1 MQDSGKADHV
11 CRRFEPTMKRPT
23 DRRLTDER
31 LAGERLTGGG
41 LGGETRAA
49 DSQNTHSCA
58 RFFAPALLI
67 LLGLALAAGSSRAQ
81 TAGAASLTI
90 TPGARAEGMGRAFV
104 ALPTDA
110 TANFW
115 NPAALA
121 YEKSRVFSLVHAQ
134 LVPDLAADVYY
145 EDLSYAMHLSGWG
158 GIGASLVYLGYGKS
172 MATRE
177 DGIELGEFTS
187 YEISPQVHI
196 GTELMKGLAA
206 GLSLKYVYVNLA
218 PSWATPDGVP
228 GTGDTFAAD
237 LGVLARMQEIFPSLP
252 LPLNFG
258 LNAQNL
264 GPNIA
269 YIDQDQSDPIGRN
282 LKVGFGAQVLS
293 LPKLTGIVAYDFNKS
308 LVYSTDKPIHD
319 VGAEL
324 TYGEFVSAR
333 GGYVYDK
340 QGDIMDPT
348 FGVGFVIP
356 LGVNNLAFDY
366 ASVPQARVLDRVNK
380 FSITFRF

>member
-1 MQDSGKADHV
+1 
-11 CRRFEPTMKRPT
+11 MKRQNG
-23 DRRLTDER
+23 ER
-31 LAGERLTGGG
+31 LAGVG
-41 LGGETRAA
+41 A
-49 DSQNTHSCA
+49 
-58 RFFAPALLI
+58 LI
-67 LLGLALAAGSSRAQ
+67 LLVILGLALPTGTALAQ

-134 LVPDLAADVYY
+134 LVPDLASDVYY
-145 EDLSYAMHLSGWG
+145 ENLGYAMHLAGWG
-158 GIGASLVYLGYGKS
+158 GIGASLVYLSYGKS
-172 MATRE
+172 MATDE
-177 DGIELGEFTS
+177 TGFEKGEFTS
-187 YEISPQVHI
+187 NEISPQLHI
-196 GTELMKGLAA
+196 GTEVMKGLAA

-218 PSWATPDGVP
+218 PGWATPEGVA
-228 GTGDTFAAD
+228 GAGDTFGAD
-237 LGVLARMQEIFPSLP
+237 IGVLARLQEIVPSLP
-252 LPLNFG
+252 LAVNLG
-258 LNAQNL
+258 LNVQNL

-282 LKVGFGAQVLS
+282 LKVGFGAQVLN
-293 LPKLTGIVAYDFNKS
+293 LPKLTGILAYDFNKS
-308 LVYSTDKPIHD
+308 LIYSTDKPIHN
-319 VGAEL
+319 VGAEV
-324 TYGEFVSAR
+324 TYGDFVSLR
-333 GGYVYDK
+333 SGYIYDK

-348 FGVGFVIP
+348 FGVGFVVN